1 MSSSSFRSF
10 ACLALFVS
18 PLSTASFSRCS
29 TSSVVWYDCSDASRR
44 ASSSFTLTPA
54 LSAATRRVDGST
66 VGREEEK
73 MLLPVTRRGAG
84 PRAMR
89 PEHPA
94 SSSMAV
100 IGEVQLRANRC
111 WQYSGTL
118 SMVPRPLSG
127 VATVARATC
136 LMALLALAKGAR
148 IARLA
153 GHANTL
159 LLEQGRAGI
168 AAAHATKIAGGA
180 AAVVTDVDVT
190 VGALDADNF
199 FEDTTRPNDITY
211 YEVGKGTKEGGYALQ
226 NKGFK
231 FCIPRVGVSPGE
243 KLEFSAL
250 LAQLSV
256 RAAASARDE
265 AGGMALVGASVRYQ
279 AEALEGYDTPSAAVF
294 YPLGQERDQ
303 IHLGDEGRA
312 GAAVAVGLTHQLATA
327 ARENVDFF
335 AVEGCA
341 TADDVGRLGALF
353 ESYPETKVKSRVTDT
368 RGFDHDGEEI
378 TAGFGAP

>member
-1 MSSSSFRSF
+1 
-10 ACLALFVS
+10 
-18 PLSTASFSRCS
+18 
-29 TSSVVWYDCSDASRR
+29 
-44 ASSSFTLTPA
+44 
-54 LSAATRRVDGST
+54 
-66 VGREEEK
+66 
-73 MLLPVTRRGAG
+73 
-84 PRAMR
+84 
-89 PEHPA
+89 
-94 SSSMAV
+94 
-100 IGEVQLRANRC
+100 
-111 WQYSGTL
+111 
-118 SMVPRPLSG
+118 
-127 VATVARATC
+127 
-136 LMALLALAKGAR
+136 MALLALAKGAR

-265 AGGMALVGASVRYQ
+265 AGGTALVGASVRYQ

-378 TAGFGAP
+378 TAGFGAPVLLVAGGGADVRELARAAAAVPKIECLAATSATAEEAAELKTILGSGTALAVAGDDGEFVIA

>member
-1 MSSSSFRSF
+1 
-10 ACLALFVS
+10 
-18 PLSTASFSRCS
+18 
-29 TSSVVWYDCSDASRR
+29 
-44 ASSSFTLTPA
+44 
-54 LSAATRRVDGST
+54 
-66 VGREEEK
+66 

-100 IGEVQLRANRC
+100 IGEVQLREIVVGNILAPSPWYTAPIGCRHGSPC
-111 WQYSGTL
+111 HVLDGA
-118 SMVPRPLSG
+118 PRSRQG
-127 VATVARATC
+127 RAH
-136 LMALLALAKGAR
+136 R
-148 IARLA
+148 PLA

-180 AAVVTDVDVT
+180 AAVVADVDVT

-243 KLEFSAL
+243 KLEFSA
-250 LAQLSV
+250 
-256 RAAASARDE
+256 R
-265 AGGMALVGASVRYQ
+265 
-279 AEALEGYDTPSAAVF
+279 
-294 YPLGQERDQ
+294 
-303 IHLGDEGRA
+303 
-312 GAAVAVGLTHQLATA
+312 
-327 ARENVDFF
+327 
-335 AVEGCA
+335 
-341 TADDVGRLGALF
+341 
-353 ESYPETKVKSRVTDT
+353 SRS
-368 RGFDHDGEEI
+368 
-378 TAGFGAP
+378 